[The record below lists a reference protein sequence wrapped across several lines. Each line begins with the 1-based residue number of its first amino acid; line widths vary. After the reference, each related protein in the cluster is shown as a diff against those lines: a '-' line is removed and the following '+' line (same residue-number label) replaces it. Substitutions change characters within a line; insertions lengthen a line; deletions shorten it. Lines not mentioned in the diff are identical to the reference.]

1 MVQRS
6 APRSPTGGT
15 PIRMCIGC
23 RQRAEAGELVR
34 VVAQLRG
41 DTPTVVV
48 DPAKTM
54 PGRGAWLHARA
65 ECISTATRRRAF
77 AAALRT
83 PGLTVDPDDLT
94 EQLGAI
100 THQRMAPRSR
110 NR

>member
-1 MVQRS
+1 M
-6 APRSPTGGT
+6 
-15 PIRMCIGC
+15 
-23 RQRAEAGELVR
+23 VR
-34 VVAQLRG
+34 VVAQLCG
-41 DTPTVVV
+41 GTPTVVV

-54 PGRGAWLHARA
+54 PGRGAWLHARS

>member
-1 MVQRS
+1 M
-6 APRSPTGGT
+6 
-15 PIRMCIGC
+15 
-23 RQRAEAGELVR
+23 VR
-34 VVAQLRG
+34 VVAQLCG

-54 PGRGAWLHARA
+54 PGRGAWLHARS
-65 ECISTATRRRAF
+65 ECIFTATRRRAF

>member
-1 MVQRS
+1 M
-6 APRSPTGGT
+6 
-15 PIRMCIGC
+15 
-23 RQRAEAGELVR
+23 VR
-34 VVAQLRG
+34 VVAQLCG

-54 PGRGAWLHARA
+54 PGRGAWLHARS

>member
-1 MVQRS
+1 M
-6 APRSPTGGT
+6 
-15 PIRMCIGC
+15 
-23 RQRAEAGELVR
+23 VR
-34 VVAQLRG
+34 VVAQLCG

-48 DPAKTM
+48 DSAKTM
-54 PGRGAWLHARA
+54 PGRGAWLHARS

>member
-1 MVQRS
+1 
-6 APRSPTGGT
+6 
-15 PIRMCIGC
+15 MCIGC

-77 AAALRT
+77 VTALRT

-100 THQRMAPRSR
+100 THQRKAPRSR

>member
-1 MVQRS
+1 
-6 APRSPTGGT
+6 
-15 PIRMCIGC
+15 MCIGC

-34 VVAQLRG
+34 VSAQLCG
-41 DTPTVVV
+41 DTQTVVV

-54 PGRGAWLHARA
+54 PGRGAWLHARS

>member
-1 MVQRS
+1 M
-6 APRSPTGGT
+6 
-15 PIRMCIGC
+15 
-23 RQRAEAGELVR
+23 
-34 VVAQLRG
+34 AQLRDG
-41 DTPTVVV
+41 TPTVVV

-77 AAALRT
+77 ATALRT
-83 PGLTVDPDDLT
+83 PGLTVVPDDLT

-100 THQRMAPRSR
+100 THQRKAPRSQ